1 MPRKSKKRKRTP
13 FLAVQAIYPGGLD
26 RELDARLIKAAG
38 RYSDGSG
45 CSLIGNR
52 TRDHSWYFKIDQRGS
67 AEELAGRLRPLPVT
81 VDVARIGA

>member
-1 MPRKSKKRKRTP
+1 MPRKSKKRKPAP
-13 FLAVQAIYPGGLD
+13 FLAVQAIYAGGLD

-38 RYSDGSG
+38 RDSDGSG
-45 CSLIGNR
+45 CFLIGDR
-52 TRDHSWYFKIDQRGS
+52 KRDHSWYFKIDQREA